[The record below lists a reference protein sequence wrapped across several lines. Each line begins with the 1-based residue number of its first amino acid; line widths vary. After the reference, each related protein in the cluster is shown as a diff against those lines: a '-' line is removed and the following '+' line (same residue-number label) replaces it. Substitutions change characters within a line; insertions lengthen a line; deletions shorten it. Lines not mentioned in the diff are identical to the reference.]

1 MQEPSPKATA
11 NAAVMLL
18 QAVTLALLN
27 KGILG
32 AEDVLCAFG
41 DVVEAYRSTAADQES
56 EHHDHVLRIVA
67 QATEAVSRR

>member
-1 MQEPSPKATA
+1 
-11 NAAVMLL
+11 
-18 QAVTLALLN
+18 LN